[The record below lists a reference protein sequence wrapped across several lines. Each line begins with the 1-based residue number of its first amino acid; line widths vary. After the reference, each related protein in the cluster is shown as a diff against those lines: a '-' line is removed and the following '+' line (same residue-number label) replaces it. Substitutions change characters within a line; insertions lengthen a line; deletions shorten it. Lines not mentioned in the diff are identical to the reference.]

1 MKMETSTV
9 EGVLLINKTP
19 GKTSFSIISE
29 LRRKLNVKK
38 IGHAG
43 TLDPFA
49 SGVMV
54 LLVGKKY
61 TTLSNQ
67 FMGCDKEYWA
77 ELKLGYQTESFD
89 PETPEILIS
98 NAIPSEMQI
107 NEVLKQ
113 FQGEIEQIPPM
124 YSAKKINGKKLYQLA
139 RKGQTVERPA
149 QKIKVQIELI
159 DYSYPNLELKITC
172 SKGTYIRSLAHD
184 IGNSLGVG
192 AYLQKLTR
200 LRSGSFHLK
209 DCLDQDLIFSSQFTP
224 DLLIKNESLS
234 HA

>member
-1 MKMETSTV
+1 METSTV